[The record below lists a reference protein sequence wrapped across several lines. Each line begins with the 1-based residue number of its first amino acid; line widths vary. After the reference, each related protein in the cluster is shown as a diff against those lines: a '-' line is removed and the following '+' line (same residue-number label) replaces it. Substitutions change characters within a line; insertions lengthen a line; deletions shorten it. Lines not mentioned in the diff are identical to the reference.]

1 MAQSFYGDLNS
12 ILQKLE
18 KGGDIV
24 KAHPTNIKTSATCF
38 PPKTEFRTYYMNIIK
53 AGRWFIGFG
62 GFLILCG
69 LLGYLSNPA
78 AAKTAL
84 MSGGTFGLLSAGW
97 GFWMLKG
104 GGKPAWFGAA
114 ATTLLLLAA
123 FTWRSSVSW
132 QAVIAGE
139 PKLFAAV
146 LISVMWAASV
156 ASFVVLWRN
165 R

>member
-1 MAQSFYGDLNS
+1 MHA
-12 ILQKLE
+12 
-18 KGGDIV
+18 
-24 KAHPTNIKTSATCF
+24 IKT
-38 PPKTEFRTYYMNIIK
+38 
-53 AGRWFIGFG
+53 GRWFIGFG

-84 MSGGTFGLLSAGW
+84 MSGGTFGLLSAAW

-104 GGKPAWFGAA
+104 GGKLAWFAAA

-123 FTWRSSVSW
+123 FTWRSIVSW
-132 QAVIAGE
+132 QSFFAGE
-139 PKLFAAV
+139 PKLIAAV
-146 LISVMWAASV
+146 LITAMWI
-156 ASFVVLWRN
+156 ASFASIAVLLRN